1 MIKFILTSALFTSL
15 LFSISSYGETAKQE
29 KKEEIKPVAPVLQQS
44 EKPVEKKAEP
54 QEETKTIS
62 LNGKYV
68 NSQNSVLTI
77 SNADNLGFTFSYNLK
92 GACDGIEEEGF
103 AAFSDKLNA
112 YNYSEDGSELEH
124 FTVNGDGSVEFEIGL
139 PTDYIGMECAKFF
152 DTHFTKK

>member
-1 MIKFILTSALFTSL
+1 MIKFILKSALFTSL
-15 LFSISSYGETAKQE
+15 LFSIPSCGETAEQE
-29 KKEEIKPVAPVLQQS
+29 KKEEIKPVATVPQQS
-44 EKPVEKKAEP
+44 EKPEEKKTEP

-77 SNADNLGFTFSYNLK
+77 SNTNDQSFKFSYKL
-92 GACDGIEEEGF
+92 GGVCGDIEGEGL
-103 AAFSDKLNA
+103 AAFSDKSNA